1 MPKCWQ
7 GYETMEHSYLTSR
20 DLNWDNFG
28 KRLVV
33 SIKAKHTYTL

>member
-1 MPKCWQ
+1 MPKFWQ
-7 GYETMEHSYLTSR
+7 GYETMEHFYFTGT

-33 SIKAKHTYTL
+33 SIKAKHRYTL